1 MHALNDRHGRLDESG
16 EWHDSAD
23 PRPTLLPSMLYS
35 LATKELVQNGELS
48 LIFAAA
54 EPGSPYPAVLQ
65 QAFFAETYALL
76 QPDIVTPTEPSRR
89 MKLAY
94 PVNAHDRYM

>member
-16 EWHDSAD
+16 EWRDSAD
-23 PRPTLLPSMLYS
+23 PRPPLLPSMLYS

-48 LIFAAA
+48 LILAAA

-65 QAFFAETYALL
+65 QHLL
-76 QPDIVTPTEPSRR
+76 QRHTLFSNRTSSPPPSP
-89 MKLAY
+89 AEE
-94 PVNAHDRYM
+94 